1 MPLTAKG
8 SKVMASMLKTY
19 GSKKKAEE
27 VFYASANAGK
37 IKGVHKDKKKV
48 ARGK

>member
-8 SKVMASMLKTY
+8 KKVLAGMTKEY
-19 GSKKKAEE
+19 GSKKKAER

-37 IKGVHKDKKKV
+37 ITGVHGKKKK
-48 ARGK
+48 R